1 MKTKIYTI
9 LSITFLIIY
18 FLQANF
24 FQWFNLAS
32 VKPNLFIILI
42 LFIGLFAGGKVA
54 LKFGIIFGIF
64 IDLFIGRSVGIT
76 SVMLGII
83 GLFGGYLDKSFS
95 KDSRLTLMLMVII
108 STFIYETGVYI
119 ITTIIMS
126 TSIEAIHF
134 LKILIIEMLYNAIL
148 MIILYP
154 LFQKAGYRIEE
165 EFRGNKIL
173 TRYF

>member
-1 MKTKIYTI
+1 MKARIYI
-9 LSITFLIIY
+9 SLSIIFLIIY
-18 FLQANF
+18 FLQASF

-32 VKPNLFIILI
+32 VKPNLFIILV

-95 KDSRLTLMLMVII
+95 KDSRLTLMLMVLV
-108 STFIYETGVYI
+108 STFVYETGVYI
-119 ITTIIMS
+119 IKTIIMS
-126 TSIEAIHF
+126 TSIEVIHF
-134 LKILIIEMLYNAIL
+134 LKILLKQQRQQVVQSMAWYHQKVMLQ
-148 MIILYP
+148 M
-154 LFQKAGYRIEE
+154 
-165 EFRGNKIL
+165 
-173 TRYF
+173 